1 MTDAPGRV
9 VRPPRSPRKGVR
21 VSAEENTHLVQSAY
35 EAFGRG
41 DMTAFAE
48 VLADDIEWVDPG
60 DPDDD
65 PNAGT
70 FKGKEAVLGWFG
82 GLASTLDFTT
92 FEPREFI
99 AQNDKVV
106 SLVYSEAT
114 VRDTGRAFVNP
125 EAHVWTIRDGKLAR
139 FQSYHDTAAAA
150 AAHRL
155 ELACA
160 GNRRIVRGVHQCVSQ
175 TPDESA

>member
-1 MTDAPGRV
+1 
-9 VRPPRSPRKGVR
+9 
-21 VSAEENTHLVQSAY
+21 VSADENTRIAQSAY

-41 DMTAFAE
+41 DMASLAE
-48 VLADDIEWVDPG
+48 MMADDIEWVSPG

-99 AQNDKVV
+99 AQNDKVA
-106 SLVYSEAT
+106 SLVYAEAT
-114 VRDTGRAFVNP
+114 VRDTGRAIVNH
-125 EAHVWTIRDGKLAR
+125 EAHVWTFRDGKLTR
-139 FQSYHDTAAAA
+139 FEIYLDTAAVA
-150 AAHRL
+150 AAHRA
-155 ELACA
+155 E
-160 GNRRIVRGVHQCVSQ
+160 
-175 TPDESA
+175 

>member
-1 MTDAPGRV
+1 MTNSPRGV
-9 VRPPRSPRKGVR
+9 VHAPRSPRKGVR
-21 VSAEENTHLVQSAY
+21 VSAEENTRLVQSAY

-41 DMTAFAE
+41 DMAAFAE
-48 VLADDIEWVDPG
+48 VMADDIEWVDPG

-70 FKGKEAVLGWFG
+70 FRGKEAVLGWFG
-82 GLASTLDFTT
+82 GLAATLDYTT

-114 VRDTGRAFVNP
+114 VRVPGGAFVIP
-125 EAHVWTIRDGKLAR
+125 VAQVLPIRD
-139 FQSYHDTAAAA
+139 
-150 AAHRL
+150 
-155 ELACA
+155 
-160 GNRRIVRGVHQCVSQ
+160 V
-175 TPDESA
+175 

>member
-1 MTDAPGRV
+1 LSPADRLLDDAV
-9 VRPPRSPRKGVR
+9 PPASGVSTSGILLVPPSTRSF
-21 VSAEENTHLVQSAY
+21 VSAEENTRLVQSAY

-41 DMTAFAE
+41 DIAALAE
-48 VLADDIEWVDPG
+48 VMADDIEWVDPG

-82 GLASTLDFTT
+82 GVASTLDYTM

-125 EAHVWTIRDGKLAR
+125 EAHVWTFRDGKVAR

-150 AAHRL
+150 AAHRV
-155 ELACA
+155 E
-160 GNRRIVRGVHQCVSQ
+160 
-175 TPDESA
+175 

>member
-1 MTDAPGRV
+1 M
-9 VRPPRSPRKGVR
+9 
-21 VSAEENTHLVQSAY
+21 SADEHTRLAQSAY

-41 DMTAFAE
+41 DIASLADMM
-48 VLADDIEWVDPG
+48 ADDIEWVAPG

-70 FKGKEAVLGWFG
+70 FRGKEAVLGWFD

-106 SLVYSEAT
+106 SLVYAEAT
-114 VRDTGRAFVNP
+114 VRNTGRAFVNH
-125 EAHVWTIRDGKLAR
+125 EAHVWTFRDGKVAR
-139 FQSYHDTAAAA
+139 IQIYLDTAATAA
-150 AAHRL
+150 GHRV
-155 ELACA
+155 E
-160 GNRRIVRGVHQCVSQ
+160 
-175 TPDESA
+175 

>member
-1 MTDAPGRV
+1 M
-9 VRPPRSPRKGVR
+9 
-21 VSAEENTHLVQSAY
+21 SAEENTRLVQKAY

-41 DMTAFAE
+41 DMAALAE
-48 VLADDIEWVDPG
+48 VMADDIEWVDPG

-82 GLASTLDFTT
+82 GVASTLEYTT

-125 EAHVWTIRDGKLAR
+125 EAHVWRFRDGKLAR
-139 FQSYHDTAAAA
+139 FQSYHDTAR
-150 AAHRL
+150 RL
-155 ELACA
+155 PPTAWSSPA
-160 GNRRIVRGVHQCVSQ
+160 RG
-175 TPDESA
+175 TGGSASEVADLTQGFAVPGGSV

>member
-1 MTDAPGRV
+1 
-9 VRPPRSPRKGVR
+9 
-21 VSAEENTHLVQSAY
+21 VSAEENTRLVQSAY

-41 DMTAFAE
+41 DMAALAE
-48 VLADDIEWVDPG
+48 VMADDIEWVDSG

-82 GLASTLDFTT
+82 GLASTREYTT

-106 SLVYSEAT
+106 SLVYAEAT
-114 VRDTGRAFVNP
+114 VRETGRAFVNH
-125 EAHVWTIRDGKLAR
+125 EAHV
-139 FQSYHDTAAAA
+139 
-150 AAHRL
+150 
-155 ELACA
+155 
-160 GNRRIVRGVHQCVSQ
+160 
-175 TPDESA
+175 

>member
-1 MTDAPGRV
+1 
-9 VRPPRSPRKGVR
+9 
-21 VSAEENTHLVQSAY
+21 VSAEENTSLVQSAY

-41 DMTAFAE
+41 DMASLAE
-48 VLADDIEWVDPG
+48 VMADDIEWVDPG

-82 GLASTLDFTT
+82 GLASTRDYTT

-106 SLVYSEAT
+106 SLVYAEAK
-114 VRDTGRAFVNP
+114 VRATGRAFANH
-125 EAHVWTIRDGKLAR
+125 ETHVLTFRDGKLAR

-150 AAHRL
+150 VAHRV
-155 ELACA
+155 E
-160 GNRRIVRGVHQCVSQ
+160 
-175 TPDESA
+175 

>member
-1 MTDAPGRV
+1 M
-9 VRPPRSPRKGVR
+9 KGVP
-21 VSAEENTHLVQSAY
+21 VSAEENTRLAQSAY

-41 DMTAFAE
+41 DMAALAE
-48 VLADDIEWVDPG
+48 VMAHDIEWVNPG
-60 DPDDD
+60 DPADD

-106 SLVYSEAT
+106 STVYAEAT
-114 VRDTGRAFVNP
+114 ARDTGRALVNH
-125 EAHVWTIRDGKLAR
+125 EAHVWTFRDGKLVR
-139 FQSYHDTAAAA
+139 VEIYLDTAAAA
-150 AAHRL
+150 AAHRV
-155 ELACA
+155 E
-160 GNRRIVRGVHQCVSQ
+160 
-175 TPDESA
+175 